1 MPIFFGTLEYHS
13 WSAEFAPPLFYYLF
27 VFLLA
32 RDSPLPLL
40 QVEVAKAVLDVG
52 SKNPMLEIV
61 AGT

>member
-1 MPIFFGTLEYHS
+1 MPLCFGSVEYHS
-13 WSAEFAPPLFYYLF
+13 WSAEFAPPAFYYLF

-32 RDSPLPLL
+32 RDSPLLLL

-52 SKNPMLEIV
+52 AKNPLLEIV